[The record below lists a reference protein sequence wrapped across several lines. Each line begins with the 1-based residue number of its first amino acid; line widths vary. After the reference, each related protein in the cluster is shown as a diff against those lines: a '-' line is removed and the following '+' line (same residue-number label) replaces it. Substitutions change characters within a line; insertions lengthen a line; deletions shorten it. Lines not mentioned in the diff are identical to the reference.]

1 MKYKTFPLVVVAV
14 ALLLSA
20 CAATGS
26 HRLKDPSVAATYGA
40 GDSAKNAPADSVTLG
55 QQRTVQDR
63 MQDTWWKG
71 FSDNRLDRMVARVLE
86 VNTDLASAGFRLQ
99 KARYS
104 AGLATSD
111 LLPNF
116 DVGGSVGYSKQL
128 SGSSKG
134 QDSYSASAS
143 LQYELDLWGRLRTQR
158 SIAQWEAQ
166 ATDEDLQSTFL
177 ALVSDTCDLYWT
189 IAFLNQRI
197 AAGEA
202 S

>member
-1 MKYKTFPLVVVAV
+1 VG
-14 ALLLSA
+14 
-20 CAATGS
+20 GS
-26 HRLKDPSVAATYGA
+26 D
-40 GDSAKNAPADSVTLG
+40 
-55 QQRTVQDR
+55 
-63 MQDTWWKG
+63 
-71 FSDNRLDRMVARVLE
+71 
-86 VNTDLASAGFRLQ
+86 
-99 KARYS
+99 

-177 ALVSDTCDLYWT
+177 SLVSDTCDLYWT

-197 AAGEA
+197 SAGEA
-202 S
+202 SVARVQRTLQLVQSQFPQQVAVAFV